1 LVLALIASMDE
12 NAQQMIVL
20 PSTQDPELTFSTG
33 FIWERHYVKR
43 AATEGRMLYFRISVP
58 LIVRC
63 LADKHALSDPVRI
76 LNANDA
82 LIQDACRR
90 AFARSVDPQETNFDL
105 REGDFASRVVCN
117 DQDTRAEIHV
127 SNR

>member
-12 NAQQMIVL
+12 SAQQMIVL

-43 AATEGRMLYFRISVP
+43 ATIEGRMLYFRISVP
-58 LIVRC
+58 LIVCC
-63 LADKHALSDPVRI
+63 LADKDALSDPVRI
-76 LNANDA
+76 LSANDA

-90 AFARSVDPQETNFDL
+90 AFARSVNPQEANFDL
-105 REGDFASRVVCN
+105 CKDDFASRVVC
-117 DQDTRAEIHV
+117 DDPKGQRDSRPRA
-127 SNR
+127 